1 MRIDVLDET
10 TLARVGYLDSWL
22 SLLWV
27 DAYNTA
33 GSLTLEVTPTD
44 ENLSL
49 LTVGRW
55 LKRSDSDLPMRICSR
70 SNQNT
75 DHNLVCT
82 GYPATWILTKRV
94 STAIVSNQ
102 SAELAMRQ
110 LVADMAPWP
119 RLALG
124 TLVGFE
130 DVYSNQTSGGSIF
143 EYCSTIG
150 AALDMGFRIRLAGS
164 NADKQLLFEVY
175 RPTRDPNLKYS
186 EAFGNLL
193 EAVYQFADGD
203 YANVAIVQGAGEGD
217 ARVTV
222 TVGETD
228 LTGAERR
235 ELYVDARDVQ
245 PDEDAG
251 ETTASAGYLARLMSR
266 GANKLLEQ
274 IPIGAI
280 EFAVDD
286 EGLQLGDVV
295 TAILP
300 KLGYTAMARV
310 VEITLQSQAGSTTR
324 TVRVG
329 TPLFTARG
337 GAK

>member
-1 MRIDVLDET
+1 MRIDVLDAVELT
-10 TLARVGYLDSWL
+10 RAGYLDSWL

-27 DAYNTA
+27 DAYNTE
-33 GSLTLEVTPTD
+33 GSVTLEVTPTD
-44 ENLSL
+44 ENLGL

-55 LKRSDSDLPMRICSR
+55 LKRSDSDIPMRICSR

-82 GYPATWILTKRV
+82 GQPATWILTKRV
-94 STAIVSNQ
+94 STAIVQDTN
-102 SAELAMRQ
+102 AEQAMRG
-110 LVADMAPWP
+110 LVSAMAPWP
-119 RLALG
+119 RLTLG
-124 TLVGFE
+124 TPAGFT
-130 DVYSNQTSGGSIF
+130 DLYPNQTSGGSVF
-143 EYCSTIG
+143 EYCSIIG
-150 AALDMGFRIRLAGS
+150 AAQDMGFRIRLAGT
-164 NADKQLLFEVY
+164 NADKQLLFEAY

-203 YANVAIVQGAGEGD
+203 YYNVAIVQGAGEGES
-217 ARVTV
+217 RVTI
-222 TVGETD
+222 TTGEID
-228 LTGAERR
+228 LAGADRR
-235 ELYVDARDVQ
+235 ELYVDARDIQ
-245 PDEDAG
+245 PDEEAG
-251 ETTASAGYLARLMSR
+251 ETTTSASYLAKLMSR

-280 EFAVDD
+280 EFTVDD
-286 EGLQLGDVV
+286 EALQLGDVV
-295 TAILP
+295 TAVLP

-310 VEITLQSQAGSTTR
+310 VEISLQSQPGSTTR

-337 GAK
+337 GT